1 MFLKHVSSRLRY
13 LCRATIAKLPR
24 VKTTIMNHLKKVPNH
39 LYIGLLL
46 LPFCLH
52 AQTDQVSSNGK
63 VHRNYFVNALVRIAD
78 PVLTALSK
86 NELKQKMPVEAKTN
100 DRKNYTY
107 LEAFGRLLAGMAPWL
122 ELGPDSTAEGKLRKK
137 YIDLS
142 VIGIRN
148 ATDPSAPD
156 YMNFN
161 KGGQALVDAAFL
173 SQALLR
179 APNQL
184 WGKLDVKTRKNVL
197 EALRSTR
204 VITPGHSNWLFFS
217 AMVEAALL
225 QFEGSCDKM
234 RIEYAI
240 QQHLQW
246 YKGDGAYG
254 DGAHFHW
261 DYYNSFVIQ
270 PMFLEVLQTLINS
283 GQKEQKI
290 YELELER
297 ARRYAAVQERFISP
311 EGTYPPIGRSLAY
324 RFGAF
329 QHLAK
334 VALMRQLPK
343 DILPQQVRCAL
354 YEVVKK
360 QMEAPGTFDKNG
372 WLQIGLVGHQPGVGE
387 GYISTG
393 SLYLCS
399 QVFLVLGLPSTDPFW
414 LNDDA
419 DWTAKKAWKGEPI
432 PIDHAIEN

>member
-1 MFLKHVSSRLRY
+1 MNQMKIASKHGF
-13 LCRATIAKLPR
+13 
-24 VKTTIMNHLKKVPNH
+24 M
-39 LYIGLLL
+39 LLML
-46 LPFCLH
+46 LPACLH
-52 AQTDQVSSNGK
+52 AQTNKAGSNGMM
-63 VHRNYFVNALVRIAD
+63 HRDYFVQSLIRIAD

-86 NELKQKMPVEAKTN
+86 NELKKKMPVEAKLP
-100 DRKNYTY
+100 DRQNYTY
-107 LEAFGRLLAGMAPWL
+107 LEAFGRLLAGIAPWL

-142 VIGIRN
+142 VTGIRN
-148 ATDPSAPD
+148 ATDPAAPD
-156 YMNFN
+156 YMNFY

-184 WGKLDVKTRKNVL
+184 WGRLDAKTKKNVL
-197 EALRSTR
+197 EALKSSR

-234 RIEYAI
+234 RIDYAVS
-240 QQHLQW
+240 QHLQW
-246 YKGDGAYG
+246 YKGDGTYG
-254 DGAHFHW
+254 DGADFHW

-283 GQKEQKI
+283 EGKENKTF
-290 YELELER
+290 ELALKR
-297 ARRYAAVQERFISP
+297 ARRYAAVQERMISP

-329 QHLAK
+329 QLLSK
-334 VALMRQLPK
+334 VALMRQLPQEV
-343 DILPQQVRCAL
+343 LPQQVRCAL
-354 YEVVKK
+354 FEMVKK
-360 QMEAPGTFDKNG
+360 QMEAAGTFDKEG

-387 GYISTG
+387 PYISTG

-399 QVFLVLGLPSTDPFW
+399 QVFLVLGLPATDPFW
-414 LNDDA
+414 QNADA
-419 DWTAKKAWKGEPI
+419 DWTARKAWKGEPI
-432 PIDHAIEN
+432 PIDHALEN

>member
-1 MFLKHVSSRLRY
+1 MNQLKIVS
-13 LCRATIAKLPR
+13 K
-24 VKTTIMNHLKKVPNH
+24 HLFPV
-39 LYIGLLL
+39 LLL
-46 LPFCLH
+46 LPVCLR
-52 AQTDQVSSNGK
+52 AQIDKAASNGM
-63 VHRNYFVNALVRIAD
+63 VHREYFVQSIARIAD

-86 NELKQKMPVEAKTN
+86 NELKKKMPVEAKTN
-100 DRKNYTY
+100 DRQNYTY

-142 VIGIRN
+142 VTGIRN
-148 ATDPSAPD
+148 ATDPAAAD
-156 YMNFN
+156 YMNFY

-184 WGKLDVKTRKNVL
+184 WGRLDAKTKKNVL
-197 EALRSTR
+197 EALKSSR
-204 VITPGHSNWLFFS
+204 VITPGRSNWLFFS

-225 QFEGSCDKM
+225 QFEGSCDRM
-234 RIEYAI
+234 RIDYAV

-254 DGAHFHW
+254 DGETFHW

-270 PMFLEVLQTLINS
+270 PMFLEVLQALINKD
-283 GQKEQKI
+283 QKENKT
-290 YELELER
+290 YSLELNR
-297 ARRYAAVQERFISP
+297 ARRYAAVQERMISP

-329 QHLAK
+329 QLLSKIAQMH
-334 VALMRQLPK
+334 QLPQ
-343 DILPQQVRCAL
+343 DVLPQQVRCAL
-354 YEVVKK
+354 YEVVKR
-360 QMEAPGTFDKNG
+360 QMEAPGTFDKEG

-387 GYISTG
+387 PYISTG

-399 QVFLVLGLPSTDPFW
+399 EVFLVLGLPATDPFW
-414 LNDDA
+414 QNPDA
-419 DWTAKKAWKGEPI
+419 DWTARKAWKGEAI

>member
-1 MFLKHVSSRLRY
+1 MDQMKKISKHLF
-13 LCRATIAKLPR
+13 I
-24 VKTTIMNHLKKVPNH
+24 VP
-39 LYIGLLL
+39 LL
-46 LPFCLH
+46 LPVYLH
-52 AQTDQVSSNGK
+52 AQVDKTSNGA
-63 VHRNYFVNALVRIAD
+63 VHRDYLVQSIIRIAD
-78 PVLTALSK
+78 PVLTSLSK
-86 NELKQKMPVEAKTN
+86 NELKKKMPVEAKQN
-100 DRKNYTY
+100 DRRNYTY

-122 ELGPDSTAEGKLRKK
+122 ELGPDSTTEGKLRKK

-142 VIGIRN
+142 VIGVRN
-148 ATDPSAPD
+148 ATDPTAPD

-179 APNQL
+179 APNQI
-184 WGKLDVKTRKNVL
+184 WGRLDTKTKKNVL
-197 EALRSTR
+197 DALKSSR

-225 QFEGSCDKM
+225 QFEGNCDKM
-234 RIEYAI
+234 RIDYAV

-254 DGAHFHW
+254 DGASFHW

-283 GQKEQKI
+283 GEKENRT
-290 YELELER
+290 YELELNR
-297 ARRYAAVQERFISP
+297 ARRYAAVQERMISP

-329 QHLAK
+329 QLLSK
-334 VALMRQLPK
+334 VALMHQLPR
-343 DILPQQVRCAL
+343 DVLPQQVRCAL
-354 YEVVKK
+354 YEVVKR
-360 QMEAPGTFDKNG
+360 QIEAPGTFDKEG

-387 GYISTG
+387 PYISTG

-399 QVFLVLGLPSTDPFW
+399 EAFLILGLPPTDAFW
-414 LNDDA
+414 KEADA
-419 DWTAKKAWKGEPI
+419 DWTAKKAWKGEEI
-432 PIDHAIEN
+432 PIDHATEN

>member
-1 MFLKHVSSRLRY
+1 
-13 LCRATIAKLPR
+13 
-24 VKTTIMNHLKKVPNH
+24 MNQLKKIKSH
-39 LYIGLLL
+39 LFIGLLL
-46 LPFCLH
+46 MPFCLH
-52 AQTDQVSSNGK
+52 AQTEKQASNGM

-78 PVLTALSK
+78 PVLTSLSK
-86 NELKQKMPVEAKTN
+86 NELKKKMPVEAKTN
-100 DRKNYTY
+100 DRKNFTY

-122 ELGPDSTAEGKLRKK
+122 ELGPDSSAEGKLRKK
-137 YIDLS
+137 YLDLS

-148 ATDPSAPD
+148 ATDPAAPD

-184 WGKLDVKTRKNVL
+184 WGRLDAKTRKNVL
-197 EALRSTR
+197 EALKSSR

-225 QFEGSCDKM
+225 QFEGNGDKM
-234 RIEYAI
+234 RIDYAI

-283 GQKEQKI
+283 GQKEQKT
-290 YELELER
+290 YALALER
-297 ARRYAAVQERFISP
+297 ARRYAGVQERLISP

-334 VALMRQLPK
+334 IALMGQLPK

-360 QMEAPGTFDKNG
+360 QIEAPGTFDKEG

-387 GYISTG
+387 AYISTG
-393 SLYLCS
+393 SLYLCA
-399 QVFLVLGLPSTDPFW
+399 QVFLILGLPATDPFW
-414 LNDDA
+414 QNADA
-419 DWTAKKAWKGEPI
+419 DWTAKKAWKGDAI

>member
-1 MFLKHVSSRLRY
+1 
-13 LCRATIAKLPR
+13 
-24 VKTTIMNHLKKVPNH
+24 MNQLKKVPNL
-39 LYIGLLL
+39 LYIGLFL

-52 AQTDQVSSNGK
+52 AQTDKAASNGMA
-63 VHRNYFVNALVRIAD
+63 HRNYFVNSLVRIAE

-86 NELKQKMPVEAKTN
+86 NELKKKMPVEAKTT
-100 DRKNYTY
+100 DRKNFTY
-107 LEAFGRLLAGMAPWL
+107 LEAFGRLLSGIAPWL
-122 ELGPDSTAEGKLRKK
+122 ELGPDSTPEGQLRKK
-137 YIDLS
+137 FIDLS
-142 VIGIRN
+142 VTGIRN
-148 ATDPSAPD
+148 ATDPAAPD

-184 WGKLDVKTRKNVL
+184 WGRLDAKTKKNVL
-197 EALRSTR
+197 DALRSSR

-225 QFEGSCDKM
+225 KFEGSGDKM
-234 RIEYAI
+234 RIDYAV

-254 DGAHFHW
+254 DGALFHW

-270 PMFLEVLQTLINS
+270 PMFLEVLQTLISS
-283 GQKEQKI
+283 GEKAEKT

-297 ARRYAAVQERFISP
+297 ARRYAAVQERLISP

-334 VALMRQLPK
+334 IALMRQLPK
-343 DILPQQVRCAL
+343 DVLPQQVRCAL

-360 QMEAPGTFDKNG
+360 QMEAPGTFDKEG

-387 GYISTG
+387 KYISTG

-414 LNDDA
+414 QNADA
-419 DWTAKKAWKGEPI
+419 DWTAKRAWKGEPF
-432 PIDHAIEN
+432 PIDHAIEK

>member
-1 MFLKHVSSRLRY
+1 MNEMKKALKYNLLVFLLMPV
-13 LCRATIAKLPR
+13 
-24 VKTTIMNHLKKVPNH
+24 
-39 LYIGLLL
+39 
-46 LPFCLH
+46 CLH
-52 AQTDQVSSNGK
+52 AQTGKPASNGAM
-63 VHRNYFVNALVRIAD
+63 HRDFLVKSLVRIAD
-78 PVLTALSK
+78 PVLTALSR
-86 NELKQKMPVEAKTN
+86 NELKKKMPVEAKQN
-100 DRKNYTY
+100 DRQNFTH
-107 LEAFGRLLAGMAPWL
+107 LEAFGRLLSGIAPWL
-122 ELGPDSTAEGKLRKK
+122 ELGPDSSAEGKLRKK

-142 VIGIRN
+142 VTGIRN
-148 ATDPSAPD
+148 ATDPAAAD
-156 YMNFN
+156 YMNFY

-184 WGKLDVKTRKNVL
+184 WGHLDDKTKKNVL
-197 EALRSTR
+197 EALRSSR

-234 RIEYAI
+234 RIDYAV

-254 DGAHFHW
+254 DGASFHW

-283 GQKEQKI
+283 GQNENKT
-290 YELELER
+290 YELELTR
-297 ARRYAAVQERFISP
+297 ARRYAAVQERLISP

-329 QHLAK
+329 QLLSKISLLH
-334 VALMRQLPK
+334 QLPQ
-343 DILPQQVRCAL
+343 DVLPQQVRCAL

-360 QMEAPGTFDKNG
+360 QIEAPGTFDKDG
-372 WLQIGLVGHQPGVGE
+372 WLQIGLAGHQPGVGE
-387 GYISTG
+387 NYISTG

-399 QVFLVLGLPSTDPFW
+399 EVFLVLGLPANDPFW
-414 LNDDA
+414 QNADA
-419 DWTAKKAWKGEPI
+419 DWTAKKVWKGEDI

>member
-1 MFLKHVSSRLRY
+1 MKKITKCLFIVS
-13 LCRATIAKLPR
+13 
-24 VKTTIMNHLKKVPNH
+24 
-39 LYIGLLL
+39 LL
-46 LPFCLH
+46 LPLWIH
-52 AQTDQVSSNGK
+52 AQNVSSNGAM
-63 VHRNYFVNALVRIAD
+63 HREYFVNAIVRIAD
-78 PVLTALSK
+78 PLLTALSK
-86 NELKQKMPVEAKTN
+86 NELKKKMPVEAKTN
-100 DRKNYTY
+100 DRQNYTY

-122 ELGPDSTAEGKLRKK
+122 ELGPDSTTEGKLRKK

-142 VIGIRN
+142 ITCIRN
-148 ATDPSAPD
+148 ATDPMAPD

-184 WGKLDVKTRKNVL
+184 WGRLDAKTRKNLL
-197 EALRSTR
+197 EALRSSR

-234 RIEYAI
+234 RVDYAVS
-240 QQHLQW
+240 QHLQW
-246 YKGDGAYG
+246 YKGDGVYG
-254 DGAHFHW
+254 DGASFHW

-283 GQKEQKI
+283 GQNESKT
-290 YELELER
+290 YELELNR
-297 ARRYAAVQERFISP
+297 ARRYAAIQERMISP

-329 QHLAK
+329 QLLSK
-334 VALMRQLPK
+334 IALMHQLPNEV
-343 DILPQQVRCAL
+343 LPQQVRCAL

-360 QMEAPGTFDKNG
+360 QLEAPNTFDKEG
-372 WLQIGLVGHQPGVGE
+372 WLTIGLAGHQPGVGE
-387 GYISTG
+387 PYISTG

-399 QVFLVLGLPSTDPFW
+399 EVFLVLGLPATDAFW
-414 LNDDA
+414 QNADA
-419 DWTAKKAWKGEPI
+419 DWTAKKAWKGESI

>member
-1 MFLKHVSSRLRY
+1 MNQMKIVSKY
-13 LCRATIAKLPR
+13 LLI
-24 VKTTIMNHLKKVPNH
+24 V
-39 LYIGLLL
+39 LLL
-46 LPFCLH
+46 LPVCLC
-52 AQTDQVSSNGK
+52 AQIDKAASNGM
-63 VHRNYFVNALVRIAD
+63 VHREYFVQTISRIAD

-86 NELKQKMPVEAKTN
+86 NELKKKMPVEAKTN
-100 DRKNYTY
+100 DRQNYTY

-122 ELGPDSTAEGKLRKK
+122 ELGPDSTTEGKLRKK

-148 ATDPSAPD
+148 ATDPTAPD
-156 YMNFN
+156 YMNFY

-184 WGKLDVKTRKNVL
+184 WGRLDAKTKKNVL
-197 EALRSTR
+197 EALKSSR
-204 VITPGHSNWLFFS
+204 VITPGQSNWLFFS
-217 AMVEAALL
+217 AMIEAALL
-225 QFEGSCDKM
+225 QFEGSCDRM
-234 RIEYAI
+234 RIDYAV

-254 DGAHFHW
+254 DGATFHW

-270 PMFLEVLQTLINS
+270 PMFLEVLQALINKD
-283 GQKEQKI
+283 QKENKI
-290 YELELER
+290 YDLELNR
-297 ARRYAAVQERFISP
+297 ARRYAAVQERMISP

-329 QHLAK
+329 QLLSKIAQMH
-334 VALMRQLPK
+334 QLPQEV
-343 DILPQQVRCAL
+343 LPQQVRCAL
-354 YEVVKK
+354 YEVVKR
-360 QMEAPGTFDKNG
+360 QMEAPGTFDKEG

-387 GYISTG
+387 PYISTG

-399 QVFLVLGLPSTDPFW
+399 EVFLVLGLPATDPFW
-414 LNDDA
+414 QNPDA
-419 DWTAKKAWKGEPI
+419 DWTAKKAWKGEAI

>member
-1 MFLKHVSSRLRY
+1 MNQMKIISKRLFIVS
-13 LCRATIAKLPR
+13 
-24 VKTTIMNHLKKVPNH
+24 
-39 LYIGLLL
+39 LL
-46 LPFCLH
+46 LPVYLR
-52 AQTDQVSSNGK
+52 AQTDKMASNGT
-63 VHRNYFVNALVRIAD
+63 VHREYFVQSLLRIAD

-86 NELKQKMPVEAKTN
+86 NELKKKMPVEAKQN
-100 DRKNYTY
+100 DRQNYTY
-107 LEAFGRLLAGMAPWL
+107 LEAFGRLLAGIAPWL
-122 ELGPDSTAEGKLRKK
+122 ELGPDSTTEGKLRKK

-142 VIGIRN
+142 VISIRN
-148 ATDPSAPD
+148 ATDPAAPD
-156 YMNFN
+156 YMNFY

-184 WGKLDVKTRKNVL
+184 WGRLDAKTKKNVL
-197 EALRSTR
+197 DALRSSR

-234 RIEYAI
+234 RIDYAV

-254 DGAHFHW
+254 DGPHFHW

-283 GQKEQKI
+283 GQKDSRT
-290 YELELER
+290 YDLELNR
-297 ARRYAAVQERFISP
+297 ARRYAAVQERMISP

-329 QHLAK
+329 QLLSK
-334 VALMRQLPK
+334 IALMRQLPK
-343 DILPQQVRCAL
+343 EVLPQQVRCAL
-354 YEVVKK
+354 YAVVRK
-360 QMEAPGTFDKNG
+360 QMEAPGTFDKDG

-387 GYISTG
+387 PYISTG

-399 QVFLVLGLPSTDPFW
+399 EVFLILGLPATDPFW
-414 LNDDA
+414 TNADA
-419 DWTAKKAWKGEPI
+419 DWTAKKAWQGEEI
-432 PIDHAIEN
+432 PIDHSIEN

>member
-1 MFLKHVSSRLRY
+1 MQK
-13 LCRATIAKLPR
+13 I
-24 VKTTIMNHLKKVPNH
+24 VKQT
-39 LYIGLLL
+39 LLVLSL
-46 LPFCLH
+46 LPACLH
-52 AQTDQVSSNGK
+52 AQTGRSSSNGR
-63 VHRNYFVNALVRIAD
+63 VHRDFLVRSLVRIAD
-78 PVLTALSK
+78 PVLTALSR
-86 NELKQKMPVEAKTN
+86 NELKKKMPVEAKQN
-100 DRKNYTY
+100 DRQNFTH
-107 LEAFGRLLAGMAPWL
+107 LEAFGRLLSGMAPWL
-122 ELGPDSTAEGKLRKK
+122 ELGPDSSAEGKLRKK
-137 YIDLS
+137 YIDLA
-142 VIGIRN
+142 VTGIHN
-148 ATDPSAPD
+148 ATDSTAAD
-156 YMNFN
+156 YMNFY

-184 WGKLDVKTRKNVL
+184 WGRLDDKTKKNVL
-197 EALRSTR
+197 EALRSSR

-234 RIEYAI
+234 RMDYAV

-254 DGAHFHW
+254 DGASFHW

-283 GQKEQKI
+283 GQNESKT
-290 YELELER
+290 YELELTR
-297 ARRYAAVQERFISP
+297 ARRYAAIQERLISP

-329 QHLAK
+329 QLLSK
-334 VALMRQLPK
+334 ISLMHQLPQ
-343 DILPQQVRCAL
+343 DVLPQQVRCAL

-360 QMEAPGTFDKNG
+360 QIEAPGTFDKDG
-372 WLQIGLVGHQPGVGE
+372 WLQIGLAGHQPAVGE
-387 GYISTG
+387 NYISTG

-399 QVFLVLGLPSTDPFW
+399 EVFLVLGLPANDPFW
-414 LNDDA
+414 QNADA
-419 DWTAKKAWKGEPI
+419 DWTAKKAWKGEDI

>member
-1 MFLKHVSSRLRY
+1 MNQMKIASKHLFI
-13 LCRATIAKLPR
+13 L
-24 VKTTIMNHLKKVPNH
+24 
-39 LYIGLLL
+39 LLL
-46 LPFCLH
+46 LPVCLR
-52 AQTDQVSSNGK
+52 AQIDKAASNGM
-63 VHRNYFVNALVRIAD
+63 VHREYFVQSISRIAD

-86 NELKQKMPVEAKTN
+86 NELKKKMPVEAKTN
-100 DRKNYTY
+100 DRQNYTY

-148 ATDPSAPD
+148 ATDPTAAD
-156 YMNFN
+156 YMNFY

-184 WGKLDVKTRKNVL
+184 WGRLDAKTKKNVL
-197 EALRSTR
+197 EALKSSR
-204 VITPGHSNWLFFS
+204 VITPGQSNWLFFS

-225 QFEGSCDKM
+225 QFEGSCDRM
-234 RIEYAI
+234 RVDYAV

-254 DGAHFHW
+254 DGATFHW

-270 PMFLEVLQTLINS
+270 PMFLEVLQALINKD
-283 GQKEQKI
+283 QKENKT
-290 YELELER
+290 YDLELNR
-297 ARRYAAVQERFISP
+297 ARRYAAVQERMISP

-329 QHLAK
+329 QLLSKIAQMH
-334 VALMRQLPK
+334 QLPQEV
-343 DILPQQVRCAL
+343 LPQQVRCAL
-354 YEVVKK
+354 YEVVKR
-360 QMEAPGTFDKNG
+360 QMEAPGTFDKEG
-372 WLQIGLVGHQPGVGE
+372 WLRIGLVGHQPGVGE
-387 GYISTG
+387 PYISTG

-399 QVFLVLGLPSTDPFW
+399 EVFLVLGLPATDPFW
-414 LNDDA
+414 QNPDA
-419 DWTAKKAWKGEPI
+419 DWTAKKAWKGEAI